1 MKYEIKVKFLG
12 TGTSQGVPVIGC
24 CCDVCQ
30 SRSKYDKRLRS
41 SVLVETR
48 DSRFTIDA
56 GPDFRYQMLR
66 QGIKDIDGI
75 LITHCHKDHIAG
87 LDDVRAFNFL
97 KKKDMPVFATKRDQ
111 EAIKREF
118 SYAFGENIY
127 PGVPRFKLIE
137 FDEDAFYMNNTLIK
151 PLKALHQRMEVSGF
165 RIGGFAY
172 ITDTHYIPAST
183 LAQISDCGIVVLS
196 AVRKQA
202 HPSHFSL
209 QQAVD
214 ILEFLRPERGI
225 ITHISHLMGKH
236 EDVNKQLPDFI
247 ELAYDGMELNI

>member
-1 MKYEIKVKFLG
+1 MKIKFLG

-24 CCDVCQ
+24 NCDVCQ
-30 SRSKYDKRLRS
+30 SMSKYDKRLRS
-41 SVLVETR
+41 SVLVETA

-66 QGIKDIDGI
+66 QNINDIDGI

-87 LDDVRAFNFL
+87 LDDVRAFNYL
-97 KKKDMPVFATKRDQ
+97 RKKDMPVYACKRDQ
-111 EAIKREF
+111 QAIKREF

-127 PGVPRFKLIE
+127 PGVPRFKLME
-137 FDEDAFYMNNTLIK
+137 FDEDAFYINNTLIK

-165 RIGGFAY
+165 RVGSFAY
-172 ITDTHYIPAST
+172 ITDTHYIPPST
-183 LAQISDCGIVVLS
+183 LAQISDCKVVVLS
-196 AVRKQA
+196 AVRKQP

-214 ILEFLRPERGI
+214 ILEFLRPEQGI
-225 ITHISHLMGKH
+225 ITHISHLMGRH
-236 EDVNKQLPDFI
+236 EEVNKELPAFI
-247 ELAYDGMELNI
+247 ELAYDGMEIRL